1 VRQVIQYQKTGDLY
15 VEEVPAPQLKP
26 GRLLVRNAYSLISSG
41 TERTSVETARASLL
55 GKARSRPD
63 LLRQV
68 LDNAKREGFLATY
81 RKVQNRLDNYK
92 QLGYSSA
99 GVVIESSIDEFTAG
113 DRVACAGLGYA
124 CHAEVIC
131 VPRNL
136 AVKVP
141 ETVGLDEAAFAT
153 VGAIA
158 LQGVR
163 QADVRLG
170 ERVVVIGLGLVGLL
184 TVQLLTAA
192 GCTVF
197 GIDISDRNFE
207 LAQNLGCSGCAIDDQ
222 DALARVLCFT
232 ADKGADSVLITA
244 ATNCSRPMES
254 AVKFVR
260 KKGTVVV
267 VGAVGMD
274 VPRSQSYDKELSFRM
289 SCSYGPGR
297 YDRSYEEQ
305 GCDYPFAYV
314 RWTEKRNMEAV
325 LELIDRRRLDVKSLI
340 TYSFQIEHALDAYD
354 LITQKVSNGYVGIL
368 LSYPQETAHPTT
380 RLELRPTNS
389 ISRQPATAVLGCIG
403 AGNHIQSYLLPWITQ
418 AKVRFK
424 AVVTSTP
431 VSAKAV
437 GRKFAFELCG
447 TDESCVLGDP
457 DVNLVLVGTRHDSH
471 AHYVVEALR
480 AAKNVFVE
488 KPLALTPAELAQI
501 VCTYDDLVAS
511 GKAPFLM
518 VGYNRR
524 FSAPMI
530 SLKRFFAAR
539 AEPLIMNYRINAG
552 SLPATS
558 WYLEPNQGGRLVGE
572 VCHFIDT
579 LQFLTDSLPEK
590 VFAFAPVA
598 PAGSYHRENVAIS
611 IKFRDE
617 SVGSIIY
624 LANGSPAVEKEYL
637 EVFGGGKTAKMLDFK
652 KLTCAIGRKQT
663 RISFSGGK
671 GHAEEIQALLTSMST
686 GQTPFTMESLLATS
700 RTTFAV
706 LESLRTG
713 SPIDVL

>member
-15 VEEVPAPQLKP
+15 VEEFPAPQLKP
-26 GRLLVRNAYSLISSG
+26 GGLLVRNAYSLISAG
-41 TERTSVETARASLL
+41 TERTSVETARASWL

-81 RKVQNRLDNYK
+81 HKVQNRLDNYK

-99 GVVIESSIDEFTAG
+99 GVVIESSIDEFKPG
-113 DRVACAGLGYA
+113 DRVACAGQGYA
-124 CHAEVIC
+124 CHAEVIY

-197 GIDISDRNFE
+197 GIDVSERNFE
-207 LAQNLGCSGCAIDDQ
+207 LAQNLGCTECAVDDDDQ

-244 ATNCSRPMES
+244 ATNCSRPIES

-260 KKGTVVV
+260 KKGTVVI

-297 YDRSYEEQ
+297 YDRSYEEH

-314 RWTEKRNMEAV
+314 RWTENRNMEAV
-325 LELIDRRRLDVKSLI
+325 LELIGRRRLDVKSLI
-340 TYSFQIEHALDAYD
+340 THSFQIEHALDAYD
-354 LITQKVSNGYVGIL
+354 MITQKVSNGYVGIL
-368 LSYPQETAHPTT
+368 LSYPQETAPPTR
-380 RLELRPTNS
+380 RLELRPTNWT
-389 ISRQPATAVLGCIG
+389 SRQVATSVLGCIG
-403 AGNHIQSYLLPWITQ
+403 AGNHVQSYLLPWMAE

-424 AVVTSTP
+424 AVVTSTA

-437 GRKFAFELCG
+437 GRKFAFEICG
-447 TDESCVLGDP
+447 TDESCVLADP

-471 AHYVVEALR
+471 AHYVMEALK

-488 KPLALTPAELAQI
+488 KPLALTPAELEQI
-501 VCTYDDLVAS
+501 VSTYDDLVAS
-511 GKAPFLM
+511 GNAPLLM

-530 SLKRFFAAR
+530 SLKRF
-539 AEPLIMNYRINAG
+539 
-552 SLPATS
+552 
-558 WYLEPNQGGRLVGE
+558 
-572 VCHFIDT
+572 
-579 LQFLTDSLPEK
+579 
-590 VFAFAPVA
+590 
-598 PAGSYHRENVAIS
+598 
-611 IKFRDE
+611 
-617 SVGSIIY
+617 
-624 LANGSPAVEKEYL
+624 
-637 EVFGGGKTAKMLDFK
+637 
-652 KLTCAIGRKQT
+652 
-663 RISFSGGK
+663 
-671 GHAEEIQALLTSMST
+671 
-686 GQTPFTMESLLATS
+686 
-700 RTTFAV
+700 
-706 LESLRTG
+706 
-713 SPIDVL
+713 